1 MEYKV
6 IKQEEKIVAGI
17 EARTNNFSED
27 VYKIISGLWEKFYS
41 ETYNKIENKVN
52 GRSLGIYTE
61 YENDEK
67 GDYTMITACEVSSSN
82 KNNNDMIIKRIPA
95 GKYAV
100 FTIRGDVRTEV
111 GKFWQEL
118 WKMKLERTFICDYE
132 EYCEGTIEDCL
143 INIYIG
149 IK

>member
-6 IKQEEKIVAGI
+6 IELEEKLVSGI
-17 EARTNNFSED
+17 EVRTNNFSEN
-27 VYKIISGLWEKFYS
+27 VYEVIGGLWEKFYF

-67 GDYTMITACEVSSSN
+67 GDYTMMTACEISSSD
-82 KNNNDMIIKRIPA
+82 KNNDMIIKKIPA

-111 GKFWQEL
+111 GKFWEQL
-118 WKMKLERTFICDYE
+118 WKMKLDRTFICDYE
-132 EYCEGTIEDCL
+132 EYCEGTMEDCL

>member
-6 IKQEEKIVAGI
+6 IELEEKLVSGI
-17 EARTNNFSED
+17 EVRTNNFSEN
-27 VYKIISGLWEKFYS
+27 VYEVIGGLWEKFYS

-67 GDYTMITACEVSSSN
+67 GDYTMMTACEISSSD
-82 KNNNDMIIKRIPA
+82 KNNKKIPA

-111 GKFWQEL
+111 GKFWEQL
-118 WKMKLERTFICDYE
+118 WKMKLDRTFICDYE
-132 EYCEGTIEDCL
+132 EYCEGTMEDCL

>member
-6 IKQEEKIVAGI
+6 IELEEKLVSGI
-17 EARTNNFSED
+17 EVRTNNFSEN
-27 VYKIISGLWEKFYS
+27 VYEVIGGLWEKFYS

-52 GRSLGIYTE
+52 GRRLGIYTE

-67 GDYTMITACEVSSSN
+67 GDYTMMTACEISSSD
-82 KNNNDMIIKRIPA
+82 KNNDMIIKKIPA

-111 GKFWQEL
+111 GKFWEQL
-118 WKMKLERTFICDYE
+118 WKMKLDRTFICDYE
-132 EYCEGTIEDCL
+132 EYCEGTMEDCL

>member
-6 IKQEEKIVAGI
+6 IELEEKLVSGI
-17 EARTNNFSED
+17 KVRTNNFSEN
-27 VYKIISGLWEKFYS
+27 VYEVIGGLWKKFYS

-67 GDYTMITACEVSSSN
+67 GDYTMMTACEISSSD
-82 KNNNDMIIKRIPA
+82 KNNDMIIKKIPA

-111 GKFWQEL
+111 GKFWEQL
-118 WKMKLERTFICDYE
+118 WKMKLDRTFICDYE
-132 EYCEGTIEDCL
+132 EYCEGTMEDCL

>member
-6 IKQEEKIVAGI
+6 IELEEKLVSGI
-17 EARTNNFSED
+17 EVRTNNFSEN
-27 VYKIISGLWEKFYS
+27 VYEVIGGLWEKFYS
-41 ETYNKIENKVN
+41 ETYDKIENKVN

-67 GDYTMITACEVSSSN
+67 GDYTMMTACEISSSD
-82 KNNNDMIIKRIPA
+82 KNNDMIIKKIPA

-111 GKFWQEL
+111 GKFWEQL
-118 WKMKLERTFICDYE
+118 WKMKLDRTFICDYE
-132 EYCEGTIEDCL
+132 EYCEGTMEDCL

>member
-6 IKQEEKIVAGI
+6 IELEEKLVSGI
-17 EARTNNFSED
+17 EVRTNNFSEN
-27 VYKIISGLWEKFYS
+27 VYEVIGGLWEKFYS

-67 GDYTMITACEVSSSN
+67 GDYTMMTACEISSSD
-82 KNNNDMIIKRIPA
+82 KNNDMIIKKIPA

-111 GKFWQEL
+111 RKFWEQL
-118 WKMKLERTFICDYE
+118 WKMKLDRTFICDYE
-132 EYCEGTIEDCL
+132 EYCEGTMEDCL

>member
-27 VYKIISGLWEKFYS
+27 VYKVIGGLWEKFYS

-52 GRSLGIYTE
+52 RRSLGIYTE

-82 KNNNDMIIKRIPA
+82 KNNNDMIIKKIPA

>member
-6 IKQEEKIVAGI
+6 IELEEKLVSGI
-17 EARTNNFSED
+17 EVRTNNFSEN
-27 VYKIISGLWEKFYS
+27 VYEVIGGLWEKFYS

-67 GDYTMITACEVSSSN
+67 GDYTMMTACEISSSD
-82 KNNNDMIIKRIPA
+82 KNNDMIIKKIPA

-111 GKFWQEL
+111 GKFWEQL
-118 WKMKLERTFICDYE
+118 WKMKLDRTFICDYE
-132 EYCEGTIEDCL
+132 EYCEGTMEDCL

>member
-6 IKQEEKIVAGI
+6 IELEEKLVSGI
-17 EARTNNFSED
+17 EVRTNNFSEN
-27 VYKIISGLWEKFYS
+27 VYEVIGGLWEKFYF

-67 GDYTMITACEVSSSN
+67 GDYTMMTACEISSSD
-82 KNNNDMIIKRIPA
+82 KNNDMIIKKIPA

-111 GKFWQEL
+111 GKFWEQL
-118 WKMKLERTFICDYE
+118 WKMELDRTFICDYE
-132 EYCEGTIEDCL
+132 EYCEGTMEDSL

>member
-6 IKQEEKIVAGI
+6 IELEEKLVSGI
-17 EARTNNFSED
+17 KVRTNNFSEN
-27 VYKIISGLWEKFYS
+27 VYEVIGGLWEKFYS

-67 GDYTMITACEVSSSN
+67 GDYTMMTACEISSSD
-82 KNNNDMIIKRIPA
+82 KNNDMIIKKIPA

-111 GKFWQEL
+111 GKFWEQL
-118 WKMKLERTFICDYE
+118 WKMKLDRTFICDYE
-132 EYCEGTIEDCL
+132 EYSEGTMEDCL

>member
-6 IKQEEKIVAGI
+6 IELEEKLVSGI
-17 EARTNNFSED
+17 KVRTNNFSENIYE
-27 VYKIISGLWEKFYS
+27 VIGGLWEKFYS

-67 GDYTMITACEVSSSN
+67 GDYTMMTACEISSSD
-82 KNNNDMIIKRIPA
+82 KNNDIIIKKIPA

-111 GKFWQEL
+111 GKFWEQL
-118 WKMKLERTFICDYE
+118 WKMKLDRTFICDYE
-132 EYCEGTIEDCL
+132 EYCEGTMEDCL

>member
-6 IKQEEKIVAGI
+6 IKQEEKIIAGI

-27 VYKIISGLWEKFYS
+27 VCKVIGGLWEKFYS
-41 ETYNKIENKVN
+41 EIYNKIENKVN

-82 KNNNDMIIKRIPA
+82 KNNNDMIIKKIPA

>member
-6 IKQEEKIVAGI
+6 IELEEKLVSGI
-17 EARTNNFSED
+17 KVRTNNFSENIYE
-27 VYKIISGLWEKFYS
+27 VISGLWEKFYS

-67 GDYTMITACEVSSSN
+67 GDYTMMTACEISSSD
-82 KNNNDMIIKRIPA
+82 KNNDIIIKKIPA

-111 GKFWQEL
+111 GKFWEQL
-118 WKMKLERTFICDYE
+118 WKMKLDRTFICDYE
-132 EYCEGTIEDCL
+132 EYCEGTMEDCL

>member
-6 IKQEEKIVAGI
+6 IELEEKLVSGI
-17 EARTNNFSED
+17 EVRTNNFSEN
-27 VYKIISGLWEKFYS
+27 VYEVIGGLWEKFYF

-52 GRSLGIYTE
+52 GRSLGTYTE

-67 GDYTMITACEVSSSN
+67 GDYTMMTACEISSSD
-82 KNNNDMIIKRIPA
+82 KNNDMIIKKIPA

-111 GKFWQEL
+111 GKFWEQL
-118 WKMKLERTFICDYE
+118 WNMKLDRTFICDYE
-132 EYCEGTIEDCL
+132 EYCEGTMEDCL

>member
-6 IKQEEKIVAGI
+6 IELEEKLVSGI
-17 EARTNNFSED
+17 EVRTNNFSEN
-27 VYKIISGLWEKFYS
+27 VYEVIGGLWKKFYS

-67 GDYTMITACEVSSSN
+67 GDYTMMTACEISSSD
-82 KNNNDMIIKRIPA
+82 KNNDMIIKKIPA

-111 GKFWQEL
+111 GKFWEQL
-118 WKMKLERTFICDYE
+118 WKMKLDRTFICDYE
-132 EYCEGTIEDCL
+132 EYCEGTMEDCL

>member
-6 IKQEEKIVAGI
+6 IELEEKLVSGI
-17 EARTNNFSED
+17 EVRTNNFSEN
-27 VYKIISGLWEKFYS
+27 VYEVIGGLWEKFYS

-67 GDYTMITACEVSSSN
+67 GDYTMMTACEISSSG
-82 KNNNDMIIKRIPA
+82 KNNDMIIKKIPA

-111 GKFWQEL
+111 GKFWEQL
-118 WKMKLERTFICDYE
+118 WKMKLDRTFICDYE
-132 EYCEGTIEDCL
+132 EYCEGTMEDCL

>member
-6 IKQEEKIVAGI
+6 IELEEKLVSGI
-17 EARTNNFSED
+17 EVRTNNFSEN
-27 VYKIISGLWEKFYS
+27 VYEVIGGLWEKFYF

-67 GDYTMITACEVSSSN
+67 GDYTMMTACEISSSG
-82 KNNNDMIIKRIPA
+82 KNNDMIIKKIPA

-111 GKFWQEL
+111 GKFWEQL
-118 WKMKLERTFICDYE
+118 WKMKLDRTFICDYE
-132 EYCEGTIEDCL
+132 EYCEGTMEDCL

>member
-6 IKQEEKIVAGI
+6 IELEEKLVSGI
-17 EARTNNFSED
+17 EVRTNNFSEN
-27 VYKIISGLWEKFYS
+27 VYEVIGGLWEKFYF

-67 GDYTMITACEVSSSN
+67 GDYTMMTACEISSSD
-82 KNNNDMIIKRIPA
+82 KNNDMIIKKIPA

-111 GKFWQEL
+111 GKFWEQL
-118 WKMKLERTFICDYE
+118 WNMKLDRTFICDYE
-132 EYCEGTIEDCL
+132 EYCEGTMEDCL

>member
-6 IKQEEKIVAGI
+6 IELEEKLVSGI
-17 EARTNNFSED
+17 KVRTNNFSEN
-27 VYKIISGLWEKFYS
+27 VYEVIGGLWEKFYS

-67 GDYTMITACEVSSSN
+67 GDYTMMTACEISSSD
-82 KNNNDMIIKRIPA
+82 KNNDMIIKKIPA

-111 GKFWQEL
+111 GKFWEQL
-118 WKMKLERTFICDYE
+118 WKMKLDRTFICDYE
-132 EYCEGTIEDCL
+132 EYCEGTMEDCL

>member
-6 IKQEEKIVAGI
+6 IELEEKLVSGI
-17 EARTNNFSED
+17 KVRTNNFSEN
-27 VYKIISGLWEKFYS
+27 VYEVIGGLWKKFYS

-67 GDYTMITACEVSSSN
+67 GDYTMMTACEISSSD
-82 KNNNDMIIKRIPA
+82 KNNDMIIKKIPA

-111 GKFWQEL
+111 EKFWEQL
-118 WKMKLERTFICDYE
+118 WKMKLDRTFICDYE
-132 EYCEGTIEDCL
+132 EYCEGTMEDCL

>member
-6 IKQEEKIVAGI
+6 IKQKEKIVVGI

-27 VYKIISGLWEKFYS
+27 VYKVISKLWEKFYS
-41 ETYNKIENKVN
+41 ETYNKIENKIN

-67 GDYTMITACEVSSSN
+67 GDYTIMTACEVSSSN
-82 KNNNDMIIKRIPA
+82 NNDMIIKKIPA

>member
-6 IKQEEKIVAGI
+6 IELEEKLVSGI
-17 EARTNNFSED
+17 KVRTNNFSEN
-27 VYKIISGLWEKFYS
+27 VYEVIGGLWEKFYS

-67 GDYTMITACEVSSSN
+67 GDYTMMTACEISFSD
-82 KNNNDMIIKRIPA
+82 KNNDMIIKKIPA

-111 GKFWQEL
+111 GKFWEQL
-118 WKMKLERTFICDYE
+118 WKMKLDRTFICDYE
-132 EYCEGTIEDCL
+132 EYCEGTMEDCL

>member
-6 IKQEEKIVAGI
+6 IELEEKLVSGI
-17 EARTNNFSED
+17 EVRTNNFSEN
-27 VYKIISGLWEKFYS
+27 VYEVIGGLWEKFYS

-67 GDYTMITACEVSSSN
+67 GDYTMMTACEISSSG
-82 KNNNDMIIKRIPA
+82 KNNDMIIKKIPA

-111 GKFWQEL
+111 GKFWEQL
-118 WKMKLERTFICDYE
+118 WKMKLDRTFICDYE
-132 EYCEGTIEDCL
+132 EYSEGTMEDCL

>member
-6 IKQEEKIVAGI
+6 IELEEKLVSGI
-17 EARTNNFSED
+17 KVRTNNFSENIYE
-27 VYKIISGLWEKFYS
+27 VISGLWEKFYS

-67 GDYTMITACEVSSSN
+67 GDYTMMTACEISSSD
-82 KNNNDMIIKRIPA
+82 KNNDMIIKKIPA

-111 GKFWQEL
+111 GKFWEQL
-118 WKMKLERTFICDYE
+118 WKMKLDRTFICDYE
-132 EYCEGTIEDCL
+132 EYCEGTMEDCL

>member
-6 IKQEEKIVAGI
+6 IELEEKLVSGI
-17 EARTNNFSED
+17 EVRTNNFSEN
-27 VYKIISGLWEKFYS
+27 VYEVIGGLWEKFYS

-67 GDYTMITACEVSSSN
+67 GDYTMMTACEISSSD
-82 KNNNDMIIKRIPA
+82 KNNDMIIKKILA

-111 GKFWQEL
+111 GKFWEQL
-118 WKMKLERTFICDYE
+118 WKMKLDRTFICDYE
-132 EYCEGTIEDCL
+132 EYCEGTMEDCL

>member
-6 IKQEEKIVAGI
+6 IELEEKLVSGI
-17 EARTNNFSED
+17 EVRTNNFSEN
-27 VYKIISGLWEKFYS
+27 VYEAIGGLWEKFYS

-67 GDYTMITACEVSSSN
+67 GDYTMMTACEISSSD
-82 KNNNDMIIKRIPA
+82 KNNDMIIKKIPA

-100 FTIRGDVRTEV
+100 FTIRGDVRTKV
-111 GKFWQEL
+111 GKFWEQL
-118 WKMKLERTFICDYE
+118 WKMKLDRTFICDYE
-132 EYCEGTIEDCL
+132 EYCEGTMEDCL

>member
-6 IKQEEKIVAGI
+6 IELEEKLVSGI
-17 EARTNNFSED
+17 KVRTNNFSEN
-27 VYKIISGLWEKFYS
+27 VYEVIGGLWEKFYF

-67 GDYTMITACEVSSSN
+67 GDYTMMTACEISSSD
-82 KNNNDMIIKRIPA
+82 KNNDMIIKKIPA

-111 GKFWQEL
+111 GKFWEQL
-118 WKMKLERTFICDYE
+118 WKMKLDRTFICDYE
-132 EYCEGTIEDCL
+132 EYCEGTMEDCL

>member
-6 IKQEEKIVAGI
+6 IELEEKLVSGI
-17 EARTNNFSED
+17 KVRINNFSENIYE
-27 VYKIISGLWEKFYS
+27 VIGGLWEKFYS

-67 GDYTMITACEVSSSN
+67 GDYTMMTACEISSSD
-82 KNNNDMIIKRIPA
+82 KNNDIIIKKIPA

-111 GKFWQEL
+111 GKFWEQL
-118 WKMKLERTFICDYE
+118 WKMKLDRTFICDYE
-132 EYCEGTIEDCL
+132 EYCEGTMEDCL

>member
-6 IKQEEKIVAGI
+6 IELEEKLVSGI
-17 EARTNNFSED
+17 KVRTNNFSEN
-27 VYKIISGLWEKFYS
+27 VYEVIGGLWEKFYF

-67 GDYTMITACEVSSSN
+67 GDYTMMTACEISSSD
-82 KNNNDMIIKRIPA
+82 KNNDMFIKKIPA

-111 GKFWQEL
+111 GKFWEQL
-118 WKMKLERTFICDYE
+118 WKMKLDRTFICDYE
-132 EYCEGTIEDCL
+132 EYCEGTMEDCL

-149 IK
+149 IR

>member
-6 IKQEEKIVAGI
+6 IELEEKLVSGI
-17 EARTNNFSED
+17 KVRTNNFSEN
-27 VYKIISGLWEKFYS
+27 VYEAIGGLWEKFYS

-67 GDYTMITACEVSSSN
+67 GDYTMMTACEISSSD
-82 KNNNDMIIKRIPA
+82 KNNDMIIKKIPA

-111 GKFWQEL
+111 GKFWEQL
-118 WKMKLERTFICDYE
+118 WNMKLDRTFICDYE
-132 EYCEGTIEDCL
+132 EYCEGTMEDCL

>member
-6 IKQEEKIVAGI
+6 IELEEKLVSGI
-17 EARTNNFSED
+17 EVRTNNFSEN
-27 VYKIISGLWEKFYS
+27 VYEVIGGLWEKFYS

-67 GDYTMITACEVSSSN
+67 GDYTMMTACEISSSD
-82 KNNNDMIIKRIPA
+82 KNNDMIIKKIPA

-111 GKFWQEL
+111 GKFWEQL
-118 WKMKLERTFICDYE
+118 WKMKLDRTFICDYE
-132 EYCEGTIEDCL
+132 EYSEGTMEDCL